1 MDISYYEFTNLPDEM
16 QFDIVLSRGK
26 MINENTVSNSRYVL
40 YELSSS
46 SVEIIYSLSK
56 NKISGKNIFLNRAA
70 YSA

>member
-16 QFDIVLSRGK
+16 QFDIVLSQGK
-26 MINENTVSNSRYVL
+26 MINENTVSNSQYVL
-40 YELSSS
+40 YELSSF

>member
-40 YELSSS
+40 YELSSF

>member
-16 QFDIVLSRGK
+16 QFDIVLSQGK

-40 YELSSS
+40 YELSSF

>member
-1 MDISYYEFTNLPDEM
+1 MNISYYEFTNLPDEM

-40 YELSSS
+40 YELSSF

>member
-40 YELSSS
+40 YELSSF

-56 NKISGKNIFLNRAA
+56 NKIPGKNIFLNRAA

>member
-16 QFDIVLSRGK
+16 QFDIVLSQGK

-40 YELSSS
+40 YELSSF

-56 NKISGKNIFLNRAA
+56 NKISGKNIFL
-70 YSA
+70 

>member
-1 MDISYYEFTNLPDEM
+1 MNISYYEFTNLPDEM
-16 QFDIVLSRGK
+16 QFDMVLRQGR

-40 YELSSS
+40 YELSSF

>member
-40 YELSSS
+40 YELSSF
-46 SVEIIYSLSK
+46 SVEIIYNLSE

>member
-1 MDISYYEFTNLPDEM
+1 MDISYYEFTNLTDEM

-40 YELSSS
+40 YELSSF

>member
-40 YELSSS
+40 YELSSF
-46 SVEIIYSLSK
+46 SVEIIYNLSK

>member
-16 QFDIVLSRGK
+16 QYNMVLSQGR

-40 YELSSS
+40 YELSSF
-46 SVEIIYSLSK
+46 SVEIIYSLTK
-56 NKISGKNIFLNRAA
+56 NKISGKNIFLNRSA

>member
-40 YELSSS
+40 YELSTF

>member
-16 QFDIVLSRGK
+16 QYNMVLSQGR

-40 YELSSS
+40 YELSSF

-56 NKISGKNIFLNRAA
+56 NKISGKNIYLNRSA

>member
-16 QFDIVLSRGK
+16 QFDIVLRQGK
-26 MINENTVSNSRYVL
+26 MINESTVSNSRYVL
-40 YELSSS
+40 YELSSF

-56 NKISGKNIFLNRAA
+56 NKIAGKNIFLNRAA